1 VPAPRPSCRSPLS
14 DQIRQSLQS
23 ALGAAYTLE
32 RELGGGGMSRVFV
45 ADEEA
50 LGRKVVVKV
59 VAPELAE
66 GR

>member
-1 VPAPRPSCRSPLS
+1 VS

-32 RELGGGGMSRVFV
+32 RELGGGGMSRVSV

-50 LGRKVVVKV
+50 LGRKVIVKV

-66 GR
+66 GW